1 MAEIAMIALTIAV
14 ISSFGYV
21 VLTAA

>member
-1 MAEIAMIALTIAV
+1 MAEIAMIALAIAV

-21 VLTAA
+21 VVTAE